1 MIRYIVNNQAGYGG
15 KQYVEMAGL
24 STDNKQDGNLIT
36 GSLFLEVD
44 TGKVYVFDEIS
55 GTWNEIG
62 G

>member
-1 MIRYIVNNQAGYGG
+1 MIRYIVNNPAGFGG

-24 STDNKQDGNLIT
+24 STDNKQDNNLVT

-44 TGKVYVFDEIS
+44 TGKVYAFEEVG

>member
-1 MIRYIVNNQAGYGG
+1 MIRYIENNPAGYGG
-15 KQYVEMAGL
+15 RQYVEMAGL
-24 STDNKQDGNLIT
+24 STDNKPTTNLVT

-44 TGKVYVFDEIS
+44 TGKVYAFDEIS